1 MSRRN
6 AAEKR
11 PVLPDPQFNNR
22 LASMMVHRL
31 MKHGKKSTAQKI
43 LSDAFGLINERTG
56 SDPIELFETAVKNVT
71 PLVEVRAR
79 RVGGATYQVPME
91 VRQERGTA
99 MALRWLVNFSRS
111 RNGRSMAQKLAGE
124 LMDAANEAGNAVRK
138 REETHKMAEANKAF
152 APYFDLDCLRSL
164 TPAVSR
170 VPLTM

>member
-79 RVGGATYQVPME
+79 RVGGATYQVPIE
-91 VRQERGTA
+91 VRPSRRQALA
-99 MALRWLVNFSRS
+99 MRWLVDAARKRS
-111 RNGRSMAQKLAGE
+111 EKSMPQRLAGE
-124 LMDAANEAGNAVRK
+124 LSDASEGKGSAVKK
-138 REETHKMAEANKAF
+138 REDVHKMAEANKAF
-152 APYFDLDCLRSL
+152 SHFRF
-164 TPAVSR
+164 
-170 VPLTM
+170 

>member
-22 LASMMVHRL
+22 LATMMVARL
-31 MKHGKKSTAQKI
+31 MKHGKKSTAQRI
-43 LSDAFGLINERTG
+43 LSEAFGLINERTG
-56 SDPIELFETAVKNVT
+56 NDPIELFETAIKNAT

-99 MALRWLVNFSRS
+99 MALRWLVNFSRA
-111 RNGRSMAQKLAGE
+111 RNVRCMAQ
-124 LMDAANEAGNAVRK
+124 
-138 REETHKMAEANKAF
+138 
-152 APYFDLDCLRSL
+152 
-164 TPAVSR
+164 
-170 VPLTM
+170 

>member
-31 MKHGKKSTAQKI
+31 MKHGKKSTAQRI
-43 LSDAFGLINERTG
+43 LSDAFGLINDRTG

-79 RVGGATYQVPME
+79 RVGGATYQVPTE
-91 VRQERGTA
+91 VRPERRQ
-99 MALRWLVNFSRS
+99 ALAIRWIIGAAR
-111 RNGRSMAQKLAGE
+111 GRSESTMLE
-124 LMDAANEAGNAVRK
+124 RLANELLDASQNRGVAIKK
-138 REETHKMAEANKAF
+138 REDTLKMAEANRAF
-152 APYFDLDCLRSL
+152 AHYRW
-164 TPAVSR
+164 
-170 VPLTM
+170 